1 MDAFHIFWSKPN
13 ILRSLGKLDIPVFER
28 LVWILSALTWKKN
41 NGPIRLA
48 TDSAGKEW
56 LFQNGLSAL
65 YDEISTELDN
75 MPNLN
80 PSLFWAAGKLWA
92 LKTRSL
98 PCVILDTDMVIWKKL
113 DAFWGKNITVSH
125 FERINSAAYPDLRSS
140 PFCSACEFPEEWDW
154 TISPANTSFLYF
166 PAEAAEIREKYV
178 RQAFSFMN
186 AVAPQ
191 ASDPVK
197 FMCFA
202 EQRLLTM
209 CSEAAGMEVK
219 SLLDFEHLE
228 EQNIAT
234 HLWGYKRILKSD
246 PAECDAFCRR
256 CIKRIQSDFPSFE
269 ICCF

>member
-13 ILRSLGKLDIPVFER
+13 TLRSSGKIDIPVYER

-41 NGPIRLA
+41 NGSIGLV
-48 TDSAGKEW
+48 TDSVGKAW

-65 YDEISTELDN
+65 YDEIGTNLDD

-80 PSLFWAAGKLWA
+80 PGLFWAAGKLWA

-98 PCVILDTDMVIWKKL
+98 PCVILDTDMIIWKKL

-125 FERINSAAYPDLRSS
+125 FEKINSAAYPDLRSN
-140 PFCSACEFPEEWDW
+140 PFCSACEFPPEWDW
-154 TISPANTSFLYF
+154 TIFPGNTSFLYF
-166 PAEAAEIREKYV
+166 PAEAAGVREKYIG
-178 RQAFSFMN
+178 QAFTFMN
-186 AVAPQ
+186 AVDAQ
-191 ASDPVK
+191 ASDPVQ

-209 CSEAAGMEVK
+209 CSKAAGMEVK

-228 EQNIAT
+228 EQDIAT

-256 CIKRIQSDFPSFE
+256 CIKRIRTDFPFFDIS
-269 ICCF
+269 CF